1 MNAGTSQTFKSVDH
15 LTAGA
20 ATIMV
25 VEDCEETRLML
36 SLLLQM
42 NGYVTTEAADGQEA
56 IEVAQLKRPDLILMD
71 LNLPVLDGLKAT
83 RRILERAEMRDVP
96 VVAITAYGT
105 PDYRL
110 KAIAAGCSEF
120 LTKPLNKE
128 RLEKTIK
135 QLLPRNRTSPAANT
149 PFSTP
154 PARLAALSARAA

>member
-1 MNAGTSQTFKSVDH
+1 MKAATSPTLKSVDH
-15 LTAGA
+15 PNAGA

-56 IEVAQLKRPDLILMD
+56 VEVAQLKRPDLILMD

-83 RRILERAEMRDVP
+83 RRILERAETRDVP

-105 PDYRL
+105 PEYRL

-135 QLLPRNRTSPAANT
+135 QLLPPTEPTPTAST
-149 PFSTP
+149 PFLTP
-154 PARLAALSARAA
+154 HQKRSGPSALAA

>member
-1 MNAGTSQTFKSVDH
+1 MNAGTSRTFESVEH
-15 LTAGA
+15 SSAGA

-56 IEVAQLKRPDLILMD
+56 VEVAQLQRPDLILMD

-83 RRILERAEMRDVP
+83 RRILEQAETRDVP

-128 RLEKTIK
+128 RLERTIK
-135 QLLPRNRTSPAANT
+135 RLLPGTKPAPKTDT
-149 PFSTP
+149 PFFAP
-154 PARLAALSARAA
+154 PARRAALAASAA